1 MDLRF
6 FIVPFPTEG
15 KRQKTPFRA
24 PTIPSTK
31 IDMSGVLS
39 QMACKTKDGADF
51 MKKCRFQAPIL
62 MEKCIKWSLIRWKK
76 CDEFELFA

>member
-39 QMACKTKDGADF
+39 QMACKTKDA
-51 MKKCRFQAPIL
+51 AL
-62 MEKCIKWSLIRWKK
+62 EKV
-76 CDEFELFA
+76 DTEG